1 MMAAETTQKNPK
13 AKRGLGKGLSALLGD
28 ESVQPGGVGADGSA
42 AGPRQVPIEYL
53 KPSRFQPRQTMELDA
68 LEELAASIRD
78 KGVLQPILVRSLEAD
93 AETFE
98 IIAGERRWRAAQQA
112 GLHAV
117 PVVVK
122 DMDDQE
128 AMEIALVENLQRQDL
143 SPLEEAEGFRSL
155 MEEFSHTQ
163 EDLARAVGKS
173 RSHVA
178 NTLRLL
184 GLPDGVKVYLGD
196 GRLSA
201 GHARA
206 LVNVDNAEHLAKMV
220 VDRGLNV
227 RQTEKLAKGNP
238 GPGRPKGSTARQ
250 KDNDTLSIERDLSL
264 ALGLK
269 VEINDRGGQGG
280 SLNIHYSTLDQ
291 LDDILAKLTG

>member
-1 MMAAETTQKNPK
+1 MMAGEQKMASAA
-13 AKRGLGKGLSALLGD
+13 AKKRNLGRGLSALLGD
-28 ESVQPGGVGADGSA
+28 DAEDT
-42 AGPRQVPIEYL
+42 GPLEAQRSNRQIPIEFL
-53 KPSRFQPRQTMELDA
+53 KPSRFQPRRSMSLEA
-68 LEELAASIRD
+68 LEELTASVRD
-78 KGVLQPILVRSLEAD
+78 KGVLQPILVRPRAEEPD
-93 AETFE
+93 AFE

-117 PVVVK
+117 PIVVK
-122 DMDDQE
+122 ELTDQE
-128 AMEIALVENLQRQDL
+128 AMEVALVENLQRQDL
-143 SPLEEAEGFRSL
+143 SPLEEAEGFRRL

-184 GLPDGVKVYLGD
+184 TLPEGVKGYLAD
-196 GRLSA
+196 GSLTA

-206 LVNVDNAEHLAKMV
+206 LVSLDDAEHLAKLV

-238 GPGRPKGSTARQ
+238 GPGRPKGSITKV
-250 KDNDTLSIERDLSL
+250 KDSDTLAIERDLSA

-269 VEINDRGGQGG
+269 VEISDNGPKGGVF
-280 SLNIHYSTLDQ
+280 SIHYSNLDQ
-291 LDDILAKLTG
+291 LDDVLAKLSG